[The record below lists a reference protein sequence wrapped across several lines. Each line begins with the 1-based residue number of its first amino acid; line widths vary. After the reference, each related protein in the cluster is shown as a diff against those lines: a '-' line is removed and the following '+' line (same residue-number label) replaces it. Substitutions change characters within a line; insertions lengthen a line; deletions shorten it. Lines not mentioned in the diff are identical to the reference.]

1 MENLEIM
8 NLASYK
14 GKKVFLTGHTGFKG
28 SWMTYWLQH
37 IGAEVIGY
45 SLPPNTKPNHFEL
58 LSLDMDSHF
67 KDICDLRK
75 LQKAIRLSKP
85 DIIFH
90 LAAQPLVRYSYQH
103 PIQTFQT
110 NVIGT
115 ANVLEAAR
123 NCESVKAIVV
133 ITTDK
138 CYENIE
144 QKKGYIETDKM
155 GGYDPYSSSKG
166 CAELLVSSYRNS
178 FFNLK
183 DFQSTHQTLLA
194 TARAG
199 NVIGGGDWSLDRLI
213 PDLIKGVVTDKKTI
227 IRYPK
232 STRPWQHVLEPIFGY
247 LMLGEKL
254 LNSKID
260 FASGWNFGPEENEV
274 LTVEEVLVYAKY
286 IWKNINFEFETKI
299 TPPHEAGLLSLNID
313 KAKNDLR
320 WAPKWNNMESI
331 TRTIEWYKEFYT
343 SNKLNTDLD
352 LKNYINAIC

>member
-1 MENLEIM
+1 MENLGKM
-8 NLASYK
+8 NLTIYK

-28 SWMTYWLQH
+28 SWMTYWLQSL
-37 IGAEVIGY
+37 GAEVVGY
-45 SLPPNTKPNHFEL
+45 SLRPNTQPNHFEL
-58 LSLDMDSHF
+58 LKLDLESHF
-67 KDICDLRK
+67 NDICDINALE
-75 LQKAIRLSKP
+75 KAIKVSRP

-103 PIQTFQT
+103 PIETFQT

-115 ANVLEAAR
+115 ANVMEAAR
-123 NCESVKAIVV
+123 NCDSVKAIVI

-144 QKKGYIETDKM
+144 QRKGYVETDKM

-166 CAELLVSSYRNS
+166 CAELVVNSYRNS
-178 FFNLK
+178 FFNLN
-183 DFQSTHQTLLA
+183 DFQIKHQTLLA

-213 PDLIKGVVTDKKTI
+213 PDLINGILINKKTL

-232 STRPWQHVLEPIFGY
+232 STRPWQHVLEPISGY

-254 LNSKID
+254 LDSKID

-274 LTVEEVLVYAKY
+274 LTVEDVLEFSKN
-286 IWKNINFEFETKI
+286 IWNKINFEFETKI
-299 TPPHEAGLLSLNID
+299 KHPHEAGLLSLNID
-313 KAKNDLR
+313 KAKNKLG
-320 WAPKWNNMESI
+320 WMPKWNNIKSL
-331 TRTIEWYKEFYT
+331 TKTIEWYKEFYE
-343 SNKLNTDLD
+343 SRAINTDSD
-352 LKNYINAIC
+352 LNKYINEIY

>member
-1 MENLEIM
+1 MENLEKMKLNI
-8 NLASYK
+8 YK
-14 GKKVFLTGHTGFKG
+14 GKRVFLTGHTGFKG
-28 SWMTYWLQH
+28 SWMTYWLQNL
-37 IGAEVIGY
+37 GAEVVGY

-58 LSLDMDSHF
+58 LKFEMNSHF
-67 KDICDLRK
+67 DDIRDLNK
-75 LQKAIRLSKP
+75 LQKAIKGSKP

-90 LAAQPLVRYSYQH
+90 LAAQPLVRYSYQN
-103 PIQTFQT
+103 PIETYQT

-123 NCESVKAIVV
+123 GCESVKAIVV

-144 QKKGYIETDKM
+144 QKKGYIESDKM

-166 CAELLVSSYRNS
+166 CAELVVSSYRNS
-178 FFNLK
+178 FFNLN
-183 DFQSTHQTLLA
+183 DFQNTHQTLLA

-213 PDLIKGVVTDKKTI
+213 PDLIKGATSDKKSF

-232 STRPWQHVLEPIFGY
+232 STRPWQHVLEPICGY

-260 FASGWNFGPEENEV
+260 FASGWNFGPDENEV
-274 LTVEEVLVYAKY
+274 LTVKEVLVVAKN
-286 IWKNINFEFETKI
+286 IWNKINFEFETEIKH
-299 TPPHEAGLLSLNID
+299 PHEARLLSLNID
-313 KAKNDLR
+313 KAKSNLG
-320 WAPKWNNMESI
+320 WTPKWNNIKSI
-331 TRTIEWYKEFYT
+331 TKTISWYKEFYN
-343 SNKLNTDLD
+343 SNIINTDLD
-352 LKNYINAIC
+352 LKNYINEIC